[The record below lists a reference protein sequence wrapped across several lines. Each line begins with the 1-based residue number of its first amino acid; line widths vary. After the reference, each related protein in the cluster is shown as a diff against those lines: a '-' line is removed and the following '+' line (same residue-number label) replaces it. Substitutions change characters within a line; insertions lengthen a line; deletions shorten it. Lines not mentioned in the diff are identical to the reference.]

1 MIQTHLMMME
11 TENKK
16 SIFAKTSMEQ
26 PQDLS

>member
-1 MIQTHLMMME
+1 MIQTHLMMRE

-16 SIFAKTSMEQ
+16 SISVRTSMEQ